1 MKIMFKDVR
10 DNQLVVMNVDFVC
23 YLDSLFENCNC
34 VPKKHSLETKGLLF
48 SVTVSEDEESEVFL
62 PNIESYEGERL
73 IKELFDNDKLDLT
86 SYYPVYLNPEYG
98 E

>member
-23 YLDSLFENCNC
+23 YLDSLFENCNY
-34 VPKKHSLETKGLLF
+34 VPKKHSLETRGLLF
-48 SVTVSEDEESEVFL
+48 SVNVSEDSEVFL
-62 PNIESYEGERL
+62 PDIESYEGERL
-73 IKELFDNDKLDLT
+73 IRELFDKDKLDLT

>member
-23 YLDSLFENCNC
+23 YLDSLFENCDC
-34 VPKKHSLETKGLLF
+34 IPKKHSLKTNGLLF
-48 SVTVSEDEESEVFL
+48 TACVGEDEVYL

-73 IKELFDNDKLDLT
+73 MKELFDKDKLDLT
-86 SYYPVYLNPEYG
+86 SYYPVYLNPVHG